1 VQSGSELVL
10 GASSLASV
18 CKSWLPPYEQSR
30 GCFAMSIELDP
41 SFGSG
46 PREWRFATAE
56 AQASALASVVSKSLT
71 DALRTRGQASLVVSG
86 GKTPAGMFAQL
97 ATAPLDWSRVH
108 VTLADERWV
117 EPTNEA
123 SNEHLVRT
131 TLLTGPAEKAI
142 FVGLKTAAPDA
153 TSGRAEAWQ
162 RCAKM
167 PQPFD
172 QVLLGIGDDGHFA
185 SLFPGVVGLADAL
198 DEHAEPACVAITPL
212 DAPFPRISLN
222 FAALLQSRS
231 IRIQICGAG
240 KWEVYQRALE
250 PGPFSEMPI
259 RAVLRQRKVPVDV
272 YWSP

>member
-1 VQSGSELVL
+1 
-10 GASSLASV
+10 
-18 CKSWLPPYEQSR
+18 
-30 GCFAMSIELDP
+30 MSIEQEP
-41 SFGSG
+41 SLASG
-46 PREWRFATAE
+46 PREWRFDTAE
-56 AQASALASVVSKSLT
+56 AQANALAAAVTEVLT
-71 DALRTRGQASLVVSG
+71 DALHLRAQASLVVSG
-86 GKTPAGMFAQL
+86 GKTPARMFAQL

-117 EPTNEA
+117 EPTSDS

-131 TLLTGPAEKAI
+131 TLLAGAADKAV
-142 FVGLKTAAPDA
+142 FVGLKSSAPDA
-153 TSGRAEAWQ
+153 RAGLTEAWR
-162 RCAKM
+162 RCAAM

-185 SLFPGVVGLADAL
+185 SLFPGATGLADAL

-222 FAALLQSRS
+222 FAALLQARC

>member
-1 VQSGSELVL
+1 MNADQEP
-10 GASSLASV
+10 SL
-18 CKSWLPPYEQSR
+18 
-30 GCFAMSIELDP
+30 
-41 SFGSG
+41 GSG
-46 PREWRFATAE
+46 PREWRFETAE
-56 AQASALASVVSKSLT
+56 AQAKALAAAVTGMLK
-71 DALRTRGQASLVVSG
+71 DALRARPEASLVVSG
-86 GKTPAGMFAQL
+86 GKTPAAMFTQL
-97 ATAPLDWSRVH
+97 AAAPLDWSRVH

-117 EPTNEA
+117 EPSSDS

-131 TLLTGPAEKAI
+131 TLLAGAAKQAL
-142 FVGLKTAAPDA
+142 FAGLKTAAPQA
-153 TSGRAEAWQ
+153 PAGLAEAWQ
-162 RCAKM
+162 RCAAM

-185 SLFPGVVGLADAL
+185 SLFPGAKGLAEAL

-222 FAALLQSRS
+222 LAALLRARS

-250 PGPFSEMPI
+250 PGSFLEMPI
-259 RAVLRQRKVPVDV
+259 RAILRQRQVPVDV